1 MLLLLVGDEALHEAV
16 GHLLAKVD
24 SRSGHVLVDLAAEEL
39 DGQVEE
45 LDFTLEDAV
54 INGVPI
60 NQVPTVV
67 KKEEEKLVKSTI
79 DQNSEKLSNKKT
91 SEDLT
96 NAEG

>member
-24 SRSGHVLVDLAAEEL
+24 PRSGHVLVDLAAEEL

-54 INGVPI
+54 RHVVGRHQRLSVRLVEMNGAWK
-60 NQVPTVV
+60 N
-67 KKEEEKLVKSTI
+67 
-79 DQNSEKLSNKKT
+79 D
-91 SEDLT
+91 
-96 NAEG
+96 